1 MSPSDESSS
10 SSPAERQWD
19 VAGLF
24 KDNHEKINGL
34 DFDKSGEFLVTS
46 GDDHA
51 VNLYDVNTARLR
63 KVVYSRRYGV
73 QAVRFTHHV
82 PAVICASRHPTNHAV
97 RYMSMHDNSYIRFF
111 EGHTA
116 QVTGLVMS
124 PVNDTFMSASLDQT
138 VRMWDLRIKGCQAF
152 LRSNGRTVVAVDPEG
167 LISAV
172 GCGNGEVKLYDPR
185 HYEQGPFTTFVHKQK
200 QQIDWTS
207 IQINN
212 DGKMIVLTA
221 NNNQVVVMDS
231 FKGTVMHTFSAPDPR
246 TLLFD
251 AVFSPSNKEVLA
263 GSSSGNVMSWSL
275 VGGSFRTF
283 PADSSA
289 VEHVAFNPA
298 KEMFASGG
306 SHLAFWL
313 KRRPGDIVKN
323 TAGASETSQ
332 KSILLNANLVSN
344 IRPSEFTENASFMNM
359 LPPPPGVAGRT
370 HQQGMAPPNGTPGPA
385 TGPPGPQPTGPPS
398 HAGQPVQQ
406 HNFQQNG
413 FVPQTGPMQNQQQYM
428 VGQGPQQPGQ
438 GRPQGPQQPATTRSA
453 ATWTKV
459 DHKVRSNMAK
469 VDHKVRSN
477 LAKVNHKDRSN
488 LAKVDNKVRSMVQ
501 FHYKGKVDHK
511 VNHLVKFHYMVRSL
525 VKVRHK
531 ASLLD
536 KVRSMGKLRHKVL
549 SMCKV
554 CHKVRSMGKVH
565 HKVRSMC
572 KVRNKDM
579 VRHVVHKAMAHHK
592 ALVHNPVADHLPD
605 MGHHMMSSSFSVR
618 ISA

>member
-438 GRPQGPQQPATTRSA
+438 PRGRPQGPQHGPVPLQGQGRPQGQSFGQIPLHGPQLSQGPPQGQPLGQGPQHGQAPTQGPQ
-453 ATWTKV
+453 
-459 DHKVRSNMAK
+459 H
-469 VDHKVRSN
+469 
-477 LAKVNHKDRSN
+477 
-488 LAKVDNKVRSMVQ
+488 VQ
-501 FHYKGKVDHK
+501 GLPQGPQHGQ
-511 VNHLVKFHYMVRSL
+511 
-525 VKVRHK
+525 
-531 ASLLD
+531 
-536 KVRSMGKLRHKVL
+536 GPPQ
-549 SMCKV
+549 
-554 CHKVRSMGKVH
+554 GPQ
-565 HKVRSMC
+565 
-572 KVRNKDM
+572 
-579 VRHVVHKAMAHHK
+579 HVQGPQQGYGPSRGPQGYGPPQGFGPQPGRRPPPGHGPPH
-592 ALVHNPVADHLPD
+592 DEQQFFRPD
-605 MGHHMMSSSFSVR
+605 QR
-618 ISA
+618 

>member
-438 GRPQGPQQPATTRSA
+438 GRPQGPQQPGQGRPQGPQQHGQGRPQGPQQHGQGRPQGPQHGPVPLQGQGRPQGQSFGQIPLHGPQLSQGPPQGQPLGQGPQHGQAPTQGPQ
-453 ATWTKV
+453 
-459 DHKVRSNMAK
+459 H
-469 VDHKVRSN
+469 
-477 LAKVNHKDRSN
+477 
-488 LAKVDNKVRSMVQ
+488 VQ
-501 FHYKGKVDHK
+501 GLPQGPQHGQ
-511 VNHLVKFHYMVRSL
+511 
-525 VKVRHK
+525 
-531 ASLLD
+531 
-536 KVRSMGKLRHKVL
+536 GPPQ
-549 SMCKV
+549 
-554 CHKVRSMGKVH
+554 GPQ
-565 HKVRSMC
+565 
-572 KVRNKDM
+572 
-579 VRHVVHKAMAHHK
+579 HVQGPQQGYGPSRGPQGYGPPQGFGPQPGRRPPPGHGPPH
-592 ALVHNPVADHLPD
+592 DEQQFFRPD
-605 MGHHMMSSSFSVR
+605 QR
-618 ISA
+618 